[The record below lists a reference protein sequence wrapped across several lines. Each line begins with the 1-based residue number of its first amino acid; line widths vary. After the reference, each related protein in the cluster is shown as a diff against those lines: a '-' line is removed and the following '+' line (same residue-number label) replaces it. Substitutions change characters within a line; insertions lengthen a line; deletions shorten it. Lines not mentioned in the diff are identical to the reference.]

1 MKENS
6 VKTASMPRRIFNT
19 LILPVAMYAA
29 LCVINPGNFF
39 KASSALLIITQCLP
53 YLAIGWS
60 MLFGMS
66 VGLFDFSV
74 GATIILA
81 GLVGTQMSQMFGLAG
96 FALGCI
102 VASII
107 LATLVGALYSFLR
120 IPSIIAGFAGML
132 IYEAIGVSYSST
144 FKNAISTNNLVLG
157 KSPCIYVVIII
168 MFAIVYLVFNNTK
181 FGYQIKAIG
190 GNEKVARSMGINS
203 GKLKMITY
211 VVGGIFLGISTILYV
226 SNSGTVQAQQS
237 MASMNICFTPMM
249 GVMIGELLTSC
260 NPVIGTFVGEL
271 CITIVSSGMVALGIE
286 SRLQNFV
293 IGLFLIIFMTIQIN
307 KNSSFMK
314 RLMHKK
320 GAATAP

>member
-6 VKTASMPRRIFNT
+6 VKTASMPRRIINT

-29 LCVINPGNFF
+29 LCIINPGNFL
-39 KASSALLIITQCLP
+39 KISSVMLIITQCLP

-74 GATIILA
+74 GSTIILA
-81 GLVGTQMSQMFGLAG
+81 GLVGTQMSQSFGLAG
-96 FALGCI
+96 FVIGCMA
-102 VASII
+102 ASII
-107 LATLVGALYSFLR
+107 LATTVGTLYSFLK

-132 IYEAIGVSYSST
+132 IFEALGVSYAPT
-144 FKNAISTNNLVLG
+144 FKNAISGDNLILG
-157 KSPCIYVVIII
+157 KQPYVYVVILV
-168 MFAIVYLVFNNTK
+168 MFVIVYVIFNNTK

-203 GKLKMITY
+203 GRLKMITY
-211 VVGGIFLGISTILYV
+211 IVGGIFLGVSTILYV
-226 SNSGTVQAQQS
+226 SNAGTVQPQQS

-249 GVMIGELLTSC
+249 GVMIGQLLVSC

-293 IGLFLIIFMTIQIN
+293 IGLFLISFMIIQIN
-307 KNSSFMK
+307 KNSPFIRKLSRK
-314 RLMHKK
+314 RETPT
-320 GAATAP
+320 AA

>member
-1 MKENS
+1 MEKNS
-6 VKTASMPRRIFNT
+6 VKTASMPKRIFNT

-29 LCVINPGNFF
+29 LCIINPGNFL
-39 KASSALLIITQCLP
+39 KTSSMIMIVTQCLP

-81 GLVGTQMSQMFGLAG
+81 GLIGTQMSQMFGLTG

-102 VASII
+102 VASIL
-107 LATLVGALYSFLR
+107 LATLVGAAYSFLK

-132 IYEAIGVSYSST
+132 VYEAIGVSYSST
-144 FKNAISTNNLVLG
+144 FKNAISADNLILG
-157 KSPCIYVVIII
+157 KSPYIYLVILVMFVV
-168 MFAIVYLVFNNTK
+168 VYMVFNNTK

-190 GNEKVARSMGINS
+190 GNEKVARGMGINS
-203 GKLKMITY
+203 QKLKMITY
-211 VVGGIFLGISTILYV
+211 VVGGIFLGVSTILYV
-226 SNSGTVQAQQS
+226 SNAGTVQPQQS

-249 GVMIGELLTSC
+249 GVMIGQLLVSC

-307 KNSSFMK
+307 KNSPFLRRFS
-314 RLMHKK
+314 RKK
-320 GAATAP
+320 EAATAT